1 MCESLYFNICEFS
14 WYYLL
19 NFPTVNLDNVYVKY
33 WSLDFHYLEQTVH
46 IAIVKLFSPVVL
58 MSEQS
63 TSFNVPGDTAA
74 FVKLVLFCRTA
85 YGNLG
90 NVLSAK
96 GQYDEAETSY
106 RKALQYRPNMAD
118 VHYNL

>member
-1 MCESLYFNICEFS
+1 MYIKYLSLY
-14 WYYLL
+14 
-19 NFPTVNLDNVYVKY
+19 
-33 WSLDFHYLEQTVH
+33 FHYLEQTVH
-46 IAIVKLFSPVVL
+46 IAILKLFSPVVL
-58 MSEQS
+58 MSQRRH
-63 TSFNVPGDTAA
+63 PGDTAA
-74 FVKLVLFCRTA
+74 YVKLVLFCRTA

>member
-1 MCESLYFNICEFS
+1 
-14 WYYLL
+14 
-19 NFPTVNLDNVYVKY
+19 
-33 WSLDFHYLEQTVH
+33 
-46 IAIVKLFSPVVL
+46 VKLFSPAVL
-58 MSEQS
+58 ISKQS
-63 TSFNVPGDTAA
+63 TSFNVPGDTSA
-74 FVKLVLFCRTA
+74 FVKLVLFCQTA

>member
-1 MCESLYFNICEFS
+1 M
-14 WYYLL
+14 YYLL

-63 TSFNVPGDTAA
+63 TSFNVPGDTVA